1 MGGAHRR
8 IVGAL
13 IVHAEALLDDLL
25 RLLRRVV
32 AERHG
37 PTPAV
42 AQPTSSNVAAIGACA
57 RDVPAMGLRLSVVGT
72 VGLGS
77 RRAPGRWM
85 GQVGRTNAPAR
96 RAALGRRCHHALTYR
111 SPRTVLRPSAP
122 SRRTRESTRRVNG
135 WVC

>member
-42 AQPTSSNVAAIGACA
+42 AQPASSNVAAIGACV
-57 RDVPAMGLRLSVVGT
+57 RVTCSAMGLRLSVVGT
-72 VGLGS
+72 AGLGS

-96 RAALGRRCHHALTYR
+96 RAALGRRCHHALT
-111 SPRTVLRPSAP
+111 
-122 SRRTRESTRRVNG
+122 
-135 WVC
+135 